1 MIFRRRFA
9 DIVDRQIDLFE
20 EEYADLIAEADDAE
34 AAYDRAD
41 RDDSEELFGDY
52 MDVVESGAEVLAD
65 LRDHY
70 ASTLEGEVA
79 DEYRDSFNRGVLKRL
94 PRFALEIEDL

>member
-1 MIFRRRFA
+1 
-9 DIVDRQIDLFE
+9 
-20 EEYADLIAEADDAE
+20 
-34 AAYDRAD
+34 
-41 RDDSEELFGDY
+41 

-79 DEYRDSFNRGVLKRL
+79 EEYRESFNHGVLKRL

>member
-1 MIFRRRFA
+1 MFRRRFA
-9 DIVDRQIDLFE
+9 DIVTRQLDLFE
-20 EEYADLIAEADDAE
+20 EDYSDLITEADEAE
-34 AAYDRAD
+34 AAYEGAGRE
-41 RDDSEELFGDY
+41 DSEELFGDY
-52 MDVVESGAEVLAD
+52 MDVVESGAEALAD

-79 DEYRDSFNRGVLKRL
+79 EEYREAFNRGVLKRL

>member
-1 MIFRRRFA
+1 MFRRRFA
-9 DIVDRQIDLFE
+9 DIVDRQLDLFE
-20 EEYADLIAEADDAE
+20 EEYADLITEADEAE
-34 AAYDRAD
+34 AAYDAAD
-41 RDDSEELFGDY
+41 RDNSEELFGDY

-79 DEYRDSFNRGVLKRL
+79 DEYRDSFNRGVLKRY

>member
-1 MIFRRRFA
+1 MFRRRFS
-9 DIVDRQIDLFE
+9 DIVSTQIDLFE
-20 EEYADLIAEADDAE
+20 REYADLIEEADDAE
-34 AAYDRAD
+34 AAYEKAD
-41 RDDSEELFGDY
+41 REDSEELFGDY

-70 ASTLEGEVA
+70 ASTLEGDVA
-79 DEYRDSFNRGVLKRL
+79 EEYRETFNRTVLKRL

>member
-1 MIFRRRFA
+1 MFRRRFA
-9 DIVDRQIDLFE
+9 DIVHRQLDLFE
-20 EEYADLIAEADDAE
+20 EEYSDVITEADEAE
-34 AAYDRAD
+34 AAYEDAGRE
-41 RDDSEELFGDY
+41 DSEELFGDY

-79 DEYRDSFNRGVLKRL
+79 DEYRDAFNRGVLKRF

>member
-1 MIFRRRFA
+1 MFRRRFA
-9 DIVDRQIDLFE
+9 DIIATQLDLFE
-20 EEYADLIAEADDAE
+20 TDYADVIADADQAE
-34 AAYDRAD
+34 AAYDASD
-41 RDDSEELFGDY
+41 RDDAEELFGDY
-52 MDVVESGAEVLAD
+52 MDVVETGAEVLAD

-79 DEYRDSFNRGVLKRL
+79 DEYREEFNRAVLKRF

>member
-1 MIFRRRFA
+1 MFRRRFA
-9 DIVDRQIDLFE
+9 DIVGRQLDLFE
-20 EEYADLIAEADDAE
+20 EEYGDLIAEADEAE
-34 AAYDRAD
+34 AAYDKAD

-79 DEYRDSFNRGVLKRL
+79 DEYRDSFNRGVLKRY

>member
-1 MIFRRRFA
+1 MFRRRFS
-9 DIVDRQIDLFE
+9 DIVSRQLDLFE
-20 EEYADLIAEADDAE
+20 DEYGDLITEADEAE
-34 AAYDRAD
+34 AAYEDAGRE
-41 RDDSEELFGDY
+41 DSEELFGDY

-70 ASTLEGEVA
+70 ASTLEGETA
-79 DEYRDSFNRGVLKRL
+79 DEYREAFNRGVLKRL

>member
-1 MIFRRRFA
+1 MFRRRFA
-9 DIVDRQIDLFE
+9 DIVSRQIDLFE
-20 EEYADLIAEADDAE
+20 TEYADLIEEADQAE

-65 LRDHY
+65 MRDRY
-70 ASTLEGEVA
+70 ASTLEGETA
-79 DEYRDSFNRGVLKRL
+79 DEYRDVFNRAVLKRL

>member
-1 MIFRRRFA
+1 MFRRRFA
-9 DIVDRQIDLFE
+9 DIVSRQLDLFAD
-20 EEYADLIAEADDAE
+20 EYSDVIAEADEAE
-34 AAYDRAD
+34 AAYERAG

-52 MDVVESGAEVLAD
+52 MDVVESGAEALAD

-70 ASTLEGEVA
+70 ASTLDEELA
-79 DEYRDSFNRGVLKRL
+79 DEYRESFNRGVMKRF

>member
-1 MIFRRRFA
+1 MFRRRFA
-9 DIVDRQIDLFE
+9 DIVSRQLDLFE
-20 EEYADLIAEADDAE
+20 DEYSDLVAEADEAE
-34 AAYDRAD
+34 AAYERSD

-79 DEYRDSFNRGVLKRL
+79 DEYRETFNRAVMKRL

>member
-1 MIFRRRFA
+1 MFRRRFG
-9 DIVDRQIDLFE
+9 DVVTRQLDLFE
-20 EEYADLIAEADDAE
+20 EEYSDLIAEADEAE
-34 AAYDRAD
+34 AAYEDAGRE
-41 RDDSEELFGDY
+41 DSEELFGDY

-79 DEYRDSFNRGVLKRL
+79 DEYREAFNRGVLRRL

>member
-1 MIFRRRFA
+1 MFRRRFS
-9 DIVDRQIDLFE
+9 DIVMRQLDLFE
-20 EEYADLIAEADDAE
+20 DEYSDLIAEADEAE
-34 AAYDRAD
+34 AAYERSDRE
-41 RDDSEELFGDY
+41 DSEELFGDY
-52 MDVVESGAEVLAD
+52 MDVVESGAEALAD

-79 DEYRDSFNRGVLKRL
+79 DEYREAFNRGVMKRF

>member
-1 MIFRRRFA
+1 MFRRRFA
-9 DIVDRQIDLFE
+9 DIVSRQLDLFE
-20 EEYADLIAEADDAE
+20 DEYSDLIAEADEAE
-34 AAYDRAD
+34 NAYERAG

-52 MDVVESGAEVLAD
+52 MDVVESGAEALAG

-70 ASTLEGEVA
+70 ASTLDGQVA
-79 DEYRDSFNRGVLKRL
+79 DEYRESFNRGVLKRF

>member
-1 MIFRRRFA
+1 VIFRRRFA
-9 DIVDRQIDLFE
+9 DIVERQLDLFE
-20 EEYADLIAEADDAE
+20 TEYADVIAEADKAE

-52 MDVVESGAEVLAD
+52 MDVVESGADVLAE

-79 DEYRDSFNRGVLKRL
+79 DEYRDAFNRGMLKRF

>member
-1 MIFRRRFA
+1 MFRRRFA
-9 DIVDRQIDLFE
+9 DVVLRQLDLFE
-20 EEYADLIAEADDAE
+20 EEYSDLIAEADEAE
-34 AAYDRAD
+34 AAYDRAG
-41 RDDSEELFGDY
+41 REDSEELFGDY

-79 DEYRDSFNRGVLKRL
+79 DEYREFFNRGVLKRF

>member
-9 DIVDRQIDLFE
+9 DIVGRQLDLFE
-20 EEYADLIAEADDAE
+20 TEYADLIIEADEAE
-34 AAYDRAD
+34 AAYDKSD

-52 MDVVESGAEVLAD
+52 MLVVEAGAEALAD

-79 DEYRDSFNRGVLKRL
+79 EEYRDAFNRGVLKRF
-94 PRFALEIEDL
+94 PRFALEIEDI

>member
-9 DIVDRQIDLFE
+9 DIVERQLDLFE
-20 EEYADLIAEADDAE
+20 TEYADVIAEADKAE

-52 MDVVESGAEVLAD
+52 MDVVESGADVLAE

-79 DEYRDSFNRGVLKRL
+79 DEYRDAFNRGMLKRF

>member
-1 MIFRRRFA
+1 
-9 DIVDRQIDLFE
+9 
-20 EEYADLIAEADDAE
+20 
-34 AAYDRAD
+34 
-41 RDDSEELFGDY
+41 

-79 DEYRDSFNRGVLKRL
+79 DEYREFFNRGVLKRF

>member
-1 MIFRRRFA
+1 VIFRRRFA
-9 DIVDRQIDLFE
+9 DIVERQLDLFE
-20 EEYADLIAEADDAE
+20 TEYADVIAEADKAE

-52 MDVVESGAEVLAD
+52 MDVVESGADVLAE

-79 DEYRDSFNRGVLKRL
+79 DEYRDAFNRGVLKRF

>member
-1 MIFRRRFA
+1 MFRRRFA
-9 DIVDRQIDLFE
+9 DIVGRQLDLFE
-20 EEYADLIAEADDAE
+20 EEYGDLIAEADEAE
-34 AAYDRAD
+34 AAYDKAD

-52 MDVVESGAEVLAD
+52 MDVVESGAQVLAD

-79 DEYRDSFNRGVLKRL
+79 DEYRDSFNRGVLKRY

>member
-1 MIFRRRFA
+1 MFRRRFS
-9 DIVDRQIDLFE
+9 DIVTPQLDLSK
-20 EEYADLIAEADDAE
+20 EEYSDRITEADEAE
-34 AAYDRAD
+34 AASEEAGLE
-41 RDDSEELFGDY
+41 DSEELFGDY
-52 MDVVESGAEVLAD
+52 LDVVESGAEALAD

-79 DEYRDSFNRGVLKRL
+79 EEYRESFNPGVLKRF

>member
-1 MIFRRRFA
+1 MRRRPPTTA
-9 DIVDRQIDLFE
+9 
-20 EEYADLIAEADDAE
+20 
-34 AAYDRAD
+34 AD

-79 DEYRDSFNRGVLKRL
+79 DEYRESFNRGVMKRF

>member
-1 MIFRRRFA
+1 MFRRRFA
-9 DIVDRQIDLFE
+9 DVVLRQLDLFE
-20 EEYADLIAEADDAE
+20 EEYADLIEEADEAE
-34 AAYDRAD
+34 AAYDRAG
-41 RDDSEELFGDY
+41 REDSEELFGDY

-70 ASTLEGEVA
+70 ASTLEGETA
-79 DEYRDSFNRGVLKRL
+79 DEYREAFNRAVLKRL

>member
-1 MIFRRRFA
+1 MFRRRFA
-9 DIVDRQIDLFE
+9 DVVLRQLDLFE
-20 EEYADLIAEADDAE
+20 DEYADLIEEADEAE
-34 AAYDRAD
+34 AAYDRAG
-41 RDDSEELFGDY
+41 REDSEELFGDY

-70 ASTLEGEVA
+70 ASTLEGETA
-79 DEYRDSFNRGVLKRL
+79 DEYREAFNRAVLKRL

>member
-1 MIFRRRFA
+1 MFRRRFA
-9 DIVDRQIDLFE
+9 DIVSRQLDLFE

-65 LRDHY
+65 MRDQY
-70 ASTLEGEVA
+70 ASTLEGETA
-79 DEYRDSFNRGVLKRL
+79 DEYRDDFNNGVLKRF